1 MVDILTDSFRP
12 DDTEE
17 KVLCNEAH
25 KMLLVKHYPTNLTLT
40 TLPRNSGA
48 ERIEQLIQHRQLS
61 IILNT
66 TYNMLQEGFLTTTTS
81 NQYSSRH
88 YVITKHHFPL
98 TCATNNPQ

>member
-40 TLPRNSGA
+40 TLSRNSGA

-61 IILNT
+61 IIVNA

-81 NQYSSRH
+81 KAMNTPSLPSTFSPPYLCNEQ
-88 YVITKHHFPL
+88 L
-98 TCATNNPQ
+98 Q

>member
-17 KVLCNEAH
+17 KVFCNEAH

-48 ERIEQLIQHRQLS
+48 EGIEQLIHRKRNL
-61 IILNT
+61 
-66 TYNMLQEGFLTTTTS
+66 
-81 NQYSSRH
+81 
-88 YVITKHHFPL
+88 
-98 TCATNNPQ
+98 